1 MTSPTEIM
9 KQQVCM
15 NLSVASWVAVTVS
28 SKLNEDKSSDSIK
41 SNLKCTTYIQHST
54 AVTQIDTFGMLFS
67 KCSKTLNF

>member
-1 MTSPTEIM
+1 
-9 KQQVCM
+9 M
-15 NLSVASWVAVTVS
+15 NLSVASWVAVNVS

-54 AVTQIDTFGMLFS
+54 QIDTFGMLFS